1 MPRLALSGG
10 VMVAGS
16 LPSWLPLSGL
26 MLHLLFRLA
35 GVQWAARVR
44 SLSTGLLKS

>member
-10 VMVAGS
+10 VMVVDS

-26 MLHLLFRLA
+26 MLHVLFRPA
-35 GVQWAARVR
+35 GDQWAVRVR